1 MNELDRDFSEEE
13 IDKAINVLK
22 CRESPGVDLLIA
34 EIFIEAHAI
43 LSPILCKLFNFIYEN
58 SLYPDSWAKGIVVP
72 IPKKK
77 NKNDVITI
85 VVSR

>member
-13 IDKAINVLK
+13 IDKAINVLN
-22 CRESPGVDLLIA
+22 CRKSPGVDLLIA
-34 EIFIEAHAI
+34 EIFIEARAI
-43 LSPILCKLFNFIYEN
+43 LLPILCKLFNFMYVN

-72 IPKKK
+72 IPKRG
-77 NKNDVITI
+77 NKMMLITI